1 MDHEKPPAPEKPA
14 KTAKLTLSPEQKPAL
29 SPEKQAQKQ
38 RLTEALRENLRRRK
52 AQIRQRKTESG
63 GETGS

>member
-1 MDHEKPPAPEKPA
+1 MDQEKPPSPEKP
-14 KTAKLTLSPEQKPAL
+14 KPAL
-29 SPEKQAQKQ
+29 SPEKQAEKQ

-52 AQIRQRKTESG
+52 AQIRQRKIESG

>member
-1 MDHEKPPAPEKPA
+1 MDPEKPPVPEKPA
-14 KTAKLTLSPEQKPAL
+14 KTAKPAL
-29 SPEKQAQKQ
+29 SPEKQAQKR

-52 AQIRQRKTESG
+52 AQIRQRKIESG

>member
-1 MDHEKPPAPEKPA
+1 MDQDKPPFPETSGKNPEAP
-14 KTAKLTLSPEQKPAL
+14 L

-38 RLTEALRENLRRRK
+38 RLAAALRENLRRRK
-52 AQIRQRKTESG
+52 AQVRQRKADPG